1 MADAD
6 AHHIAWAKKLLSND
20 DERHELCDKEFVEA
34 DADGTGDL
42 SVDEVVKLVNKI
54 CRSMNLI
61 LPKKEKV
68 AQLVEACDKSKD
80 GDLQLN
86 EFRTCFKTLL
96 KACLHEAE
104 KETSEE
110 YQARMKA
117 QQEADAA
124 EKAAAEAA
132 EKAAAEAAE
141 KEAAEKA
148 AAEKEAAEKA
158 AAEVAEKE
166 AAEKAAAEKEAAEKA
181 AEKAA
186 AEAAER
192 EAAEKEA
199 AEKEAAEKAA
209 AEAAEKEAAEMAAAE
224 KGAAE
229 VAEKEAAEKEA
240 AEKAAAEKAAA
251 EAAEKEAAEMAA
263 AEKAAAGLA
272 EKEAAEKEA
281 AEKAAAEKA
290 AAEKAAAAK
299 AAAAKAAQI
308 AAVPSPLQSKAWTP
322 KQQKTYDDST
332 QLFDDQLKIAE
343 KALKFLKGTDNRMSI
358 KAKANRTELFGALPK
373 LAEAIDT
380 LNKGN
385 HGDHAGLSVA
395 FGPSSD
401 RLPRLKALLA
411 SDVGVREEP
420 SEMCVRYLAMNDEE
434 VSANSMH
441 QKSVQHIIS
450 SYECV
455 VNVVKEYEGHARRRS
470 SFEGLGG
477 AGGYK

>member
-199 AEKEAAEKAA
+199 AEKE
-209 AEAAEKEAAEMAAAE
+209 
-224 KGAAE
+224 
-229 VAEKEAAEKEA
+229 
-240 AEKAAAEKAAA
+240 AAEKAAA

>member
-68 AQLVEACDKSKD
+68 AGLVEACDKSKD

-96 KACLHEAE
+96 KACLQEAE
-104 KETSEE
+104 KETVEE
-110 YQARMKA
+110 YQARLKA
-117 QQEADAA
+117 QQE
-124 EKAAAEAA
+124 EEAA

-148 AAEKEAAEKA
+148 AAEKSAA
-158 AAEVAEKE
+158 
-166 AAEKAAAEKEAAEKA
+166 
-181 AEKAA
+181 
-186 AEAAER
+186 
-192 EAAEKEA
+192 
-199 AEKEAAEKAA
+199 
-209 AEAAEKEAAEMAAAE
+209 
-224 KGAAE
+224 
-229 VAEKEAAEKEA
+229 
-240 AEKAAAEKAAA
+240 
-251 EAAEKEAAEMAA
+251 
-263 AEKAAAGLA
+263 
-272 EKEAAEKEA
+272 EAAEKEA

-290 AAEKAAAAK
+290 AAEKAAAEK
-299 AAAAKAAQI
+299 AAAEADEKEAAEKASAEKATAEKAAAEAAEKESAEKAAAEKATAEKAAAEAAEKEAAERAAAEKAAAQK
-308 AAVPSPLQSKAWTP
+308 AAAEKAVAEKASAAQVSAVPSPVQSKAWTP
-322 KQQKTYDDST
+322 KQQKAYDDST
-332 QLFDDQLKIAE
+332 QLFDDTLKIAE
-343 KALKFLKGTDNRMSI
+343 KALKFLKGTDNMKSI

-373 LAEAIDT
+373 LAQAIDT
-380 LNKGN
+380 LNRGN
-385 HGDHAGLSVA
+385 HGDHEGLSVA

-401 RLPRLKALLA
+401 RLPRLKALLT
-411 SDVGVREEP
+411 SDVELREEP
-420 SEMCVRYLAMNDEE
+420 SEMCVRYLAANDEE
-434 VSANSMH
+434 VAGNSMH

-455 VNVVKEYEGHARRRS
+455 VSVVKEYEGHTRRKS

-477 AGGYK
+477 GGYVSK

>member
-6 AHHIAWAKKLLSND
+6 AHHIAWVKKLLSND
-20 DERHELCDKEFVEA
+20 DERHELCDKEFAEA

-54 CRSMNLI
+54 CRSMDLL

-104 KETSEE
+104 KETAEE
-110 YQARMKA
+110 YQARLKA
-117 QQEADAA
+117 QQE
-124 EKAAAEAA
+124 EEAA
-132 EKAAAEAAE
+132 EKAAA
-141 KEAAEKA
+141 
-148 AAEKEAAEKA
+148 
-158 AAEVAEKE
+158 
-166 AAEKAAAEKEAAEKA
+166 
-181 AEKAA
+181 
-186 AEAAER
+186 
-192 EAAEKEA
+192 
-199 AEKEAAEKAA
+199 
-209 AEAAEKEAAEMAAAE
+209 
-224 KGAAE
+224 
-229 VAEKEAAEKEA
+229 EAAEKEA

-251 EAAEKEAAEMAA
+251 EAAEKEAAE
-263 AEKAAAGLA
+263 KA
-272 EKEAAEKEA
+272 AAEKEA
-281 AEKAAAEKA
+281 AAKAAAEKA
-290 AAEKAAAAK
+290 AAEKAS
-299 AAAAKAAQI
+299 AAQV
-308 AAVPSPLQSKAWTP
+308 AAVPSPVQSKAWTP
-322 KQQKTYDDST
+322 KQKKAYDDST

-343 KALKFLKGTDNRMSI
+343 KALKFLKGTDNMKSI

-385 HGDHAGLSVA
+385 HGDHEGLSVA

-401 RLPRLKALLA
+401 RLPRLKALLT

-420 SEMCVRYLAMNDEE
+420 SEMCVRYLAKTDEE

-441 QKSVQHIIS
+441 QKSVSHIIS

-455 VNVVKEYEGHARRRS
+455 VSVVKEYEGHARRKS

-477 AGGYK
+477 GGYK

>member
-6 AHHIAWAKKLLSND
+6 AHHIAWVKKLLSND
-20 DERHELCDKEFVEA
+20 DERHELCDKEFAEA

-54 CRSMNLI
+54 CRSMDLL

-104 KETSEE
+104 KETAEE
-110 YQARMKA
+110 YQARLKA
-117 QQEADAA
+117 QQEEEAA
-124 EKAAAEAA
+124 EKAAAEAAEKEAA

-148 AAEKEAAEKA
+148 AAEKA
-158 AAEVAEKE
+158 AA
-166 AAEKAAAEKEAAEKA
+166 
-181 AEKAA
+181 
-186 AEAAER
+186 
-192 EAAEKEA
+192 
-199 AEKEAAEKAA
+199 
-209 AEAAEKEAAEMAAAE
+209 
-224 KGAAE
+224 
-229 VAEKEAAEKEA
+229 EA

-251 EAAEKEAAEMAA
+251 EAAEKEAAE
-263 AEKAAAGLA
+263 KAAA
-272 EKEAAEKEA
+272 EA

-290 AAEKAAAAK
+290 AAEAAEKEAAQKAAKEAAEKAAAEK
-299 AAAAKAAQI
+299 ASPAQV
-308 AAVPSPLQSKAWTP
+308 AAVPSPVQSKAWTP
-322 KQQKTYDDST
+322 KQKKAYDDST

-343 KALKFLKGTDNRMSI
+343 KALKFLKGTDNMKSI

-385 HGDHAGLSVA
+385 HGDHEGLSVA

-401 RLPRLKALLA
+401 RLPRLKALLT

-441 QKSVQHIIS
+441 QKSVSHIII

-455 VNVVKEYEGHARRRS
+455 VSVVKEYEGHARRKS

-477 AGGYK
+477 GGYK